1 MVMDNENALNAEE
14 VAKILKIGRNAVY
27 NMAKSGEL
35 TSYRIGRKLRFTY
48 ADVLSYIEGSRGTAV
63 LGTHGSPSHG
73 ISSPS
78 AAPGKGSFVIGGH
91 DTLLDVLVAHA
102 QKRNTSIMLTGMNSY
117 DALHA
122 LYKGQVNAACCHM
135 YDFEEHTF
143 NAPFVKHI
151 LPGEEIV
158 LILLAVRTQGFI
170 VAKGNPCGLHSMAD
184 LAKPGVRFVNRE
196 KGSGTRVFTDGS
208 LRQNGI
214 DPSAIIGYDNEMTS
228 EIFLAARVS
237 QGLADVGIARQQT
250 ASQVSG
256 VDFVPLY
263 KEEYALALKK
273 KSLEAPEVK
282 ALLSI
287 MASGEIQE
295 ALSHTE
301 GYDMSLTGHYTFVGV

>member
-27 NMAKSGEL
+27 NLAKSGEL

-48 ADVLSYIEGSRGTAV
+48 ADVLSYIEDSRG
-63 LGTHGSPSHG
+63 S
-73 ISSPS
+73 
-78 AAPGKGSFVIGGH
+78 APGEAPSPAGNATPASLKHDSFIIGGH

-102 QKRNTSIMLTGMNSY
+102 QRRDARIMLTGMNSY
-117 DALHA
+117 DALYA
-122 LYKGQVNAACCHM
+122 LFKGQVDAACCHM
-135 YDFEEHTF
+135 YDFEEREF
-143 NAPFVKHI
+143 NTPFVKHL

-170 VAKGNPCGLHSMAD
+170 VAKGNPLNISSIPD
-184 LAKPGVRFVNRE
+184 LAKPGVRLVNRE
-196 KGSGTRVFTDGS
+196 KGSGTRIFLDGS
-208 LRQNGI
+208 LRQDGI
-214 DPSAIIGYDNEMTS
+214 DPTSIIGYNDEMSS

-237 QGLADVGIARQQT
+237 QGLADVGIGRQQT
-250 ASQVSG
+250 AGQVSG

-273 KSLEAPEVK
+273 ESLETPEVK
-282 ALLSI
+282 ALLGI

-301 GYDMSLTGHYTFVGV
+301 GYDMSMTGHYTFVGV